1 MRSVVQYD
9 CVAFFA
15 HLMATKY
22 LHTGD
27 EGREE
32 GEDEQVVFYRVEGE
46 NGRLDL
52 EERRGR

>member
-1 MRSVVQYD
+1 MRTVVQCD

-15 HLMATKY
+15 PVMATKH

-32 GEDEQVVFYRVEGE
+32 GEDEQVVFYRVRGE
-46 NGRLDL
+46 NGGLNL
-52 EERRGR
+52 EERKER

>member
-1 MRSVVQYD
+1 MRSVVQCD

-15 HLMATKY
+15 PVMATKH

-32 GEDEQVVFYRVEGE
+32 GEDEQVVFYRVRGD
-46 NGRLDL
+46 NGGLDL
-52 EERRGR
+52 EERKER